1 MSGLP
6 LDEITIDFCEAPR
19 EGVLIFLWRVYT
31 VVFPGV
37 AACCTESICGQF
49 MAIRFSSG
57 FEWEADKNESNR
69 KKHQI
74 SFEEAAALFEE
85 PFTRIRSDRSGELR
99 WLALGQSQGR
109 IIAVIYTERNGRI
122 RIISARMA
130 RKYERE
136 IYKDRIGDT
145 S

>member
-1 MSGLP
+1 MSEQV
-6 LDEITIDFCEAPR
+6 LDR
-19 EGVLIFLWRVYT
+19 
-31 VVFPGV
+31 
-37 AACCTESICGQF
+37 
-49 MAIRFSSG
+49 
-57 FEWEADKNESNR
+57 FEWDSNKSESNAR
-69 KKHQI
+69 KHGI
-74 SFEEAAALFEE
+74 SFQETVSVFDE
-85 PFTRIRSDRSGELR
+85 PFLKVSSDRSGEAR

>member
-1 MSGLP
+1 MYIQLHS
-6 LDEITIDFCEAPR
+6 PR
-19 EGVLIFLWRVYT
+19 
-31 VVFPGV
+31 VV
-37 AACCTESICGQF
+37 ACCAEIICGVF
-49 MAIRFSSG
+49 MKTSSKG
-57 FEWEADKNESNR
+57 FEYEAEKNESNW
-69 KKHQI
+69 KKHRI
-74 SFEEAAALFEE
+74 SFEEATALFEE
-85 PFTRIRSDRSGELR
+85 PFLRIRSDRFGEAR
-99 WLALGQSQGR
+99 WLALGRSQGR

>member
-1 MSGLP
+1 MG
-6 LDEITIDFCEAPR
+6 E
-19 EGVLIFLWRVYT
+19 
-31 VVFPGV
+31 
-37 AACCTESICGQF
+37 Q
-49 MAIRFSSG
+49 G

-69 KKHQI
+69 QKHRI
-74 SFEEAAALFEE
+74 SFEECTALFDE
-85 PFTRIRSDRSGELR
+85 PFLRIRSDRSGETR
-99 WLALGQSQGR
+99 WLAIGKSQDR
-109 IIAVIYTERNGRI
+109 IIAVIYTERYGRI